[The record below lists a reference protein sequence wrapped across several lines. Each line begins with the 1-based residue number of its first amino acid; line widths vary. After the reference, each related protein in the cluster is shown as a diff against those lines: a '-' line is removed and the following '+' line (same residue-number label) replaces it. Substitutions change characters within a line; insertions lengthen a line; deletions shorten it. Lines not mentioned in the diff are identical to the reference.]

1 MKICH
6 SCGASN
12 TDAAKFCVECG
23 VALTSISIPQKQD
36 IAPTND
42 RFQSNSSRIPPTM
55 QPASAVPPTI
65 IPPTIQPAPAVPP
78 TIIPPT
84 TQQQSQGQ
92 KPPQYNTTINAQ
104 SAIEAVQGRL
114 QQLQAKRQADIMF
127 VLDCTESMD
136 GEIEAIKDAI
146 IDFANSIESEGVRAR
161 VGLVEFRDR
170 LCNEEQRVLTFK
182 GEVFTN
188 DTAAFRREVAKL
200 KAIGGGDWP
209 ESSLDGIMLA
219 LRQPFTS
226 TGSKVIVLVTDA
238 PPHIPDKETQSI
250 EEVVKAIRDRQI
262 DQIYL
267 VMRTRDPHSQVYL
280 KLLEA
285 TRGLAFELGKGDDFR
300 KRAEDFK
307 RTLMALGKT
316 ISQATR

>member
-23 VALTSISIPQKQD
+23 VALKSIPTPKQQNLRTTETQF
-36 IAPTND
+36 P
-42 RFQSNSSRIPPTM
+42 SNNSRIPPTVIPSTE
-55 QPASAVPPTI
+55 QSSYV
-65 IPPTIQPAPAVPP
+65 IPPTV
-78 TIIPPT
+78 IPST
-84 TQQQSQGQ
+84 NQQRGQGQ
-92 KPPQYNTTINAQ
+92 KPPQDNTKINAQ
-104 SAIEAVQGRL
+104 TTIEAVQGRL
-114 QQLQAKRQADIMF
+114 KQLQAKRQADIMF

-170 LCNEEQRVLTFK
+170 LCNEEQRVLTFNR
-182 GEVFTN
+182 EVFTN
-188 DTAAFRREVAKL
+188 DTVAFRREVSKL

-209 ESSLDGIMLA
+209 ESSLDGLMLA
-219 LRQPFTS
+219 LRQPFTA

-238 PPHIPDKETQSI
+238 PPHIPDKETKSI

-267 VMRTRDPHSQVYL
+267 VMRTQDPDSQVYL